1 MKRMFLLFIAFFLIS
16 GSCFAQFLFP
26 VNYYENEGEIRYC
39 RFDVSD
45 NKIYWPLGEKG
56 LLIFDAT
63 DVENL
68 QRLKLY
74 RPYEIRSYNKEYG
87 SANAIRVIDEKAYF
101 AHGDLGFEIL
111 DLSNINDPKV
121 LGSYYR
127 HLKIFNFKIFK
138 NYAILALDRM
148 GVEVVEMS
156 NYQNI
161 NLVSRKNFND
171 VHVNNVAIYQ
181 NYLYASSGVYGVKI
195 IPYEKPLEA
204 FKSSGFASNY
214 LADDEVHKIL
224 VHDDHAILANDADG
238 LMIMDLSLPEHPA
251 PVQTIETSGK
261 AMDIFIRDNSLY
273 VATTKGIEVYDI
285 SNLANIYKIDQY
297 SDNSRKFQKLVVDEG
312 YLYATYKSGWLFW
325 KKYGMMIFAVE

>member
-1 MKRMFLLFIAFFLIS
+1 MKRIFLLFIAFFLIS

-26 VNYYENEGEIRYC
+26 VNFYENEGEIRYC

-74 RPYEIRSYNKEYG
+74 KPYEIRSYNKEYG
-87 SANAIRVIDEKAYF
+87 SANAIKVFGEKAYL

-111 DLSNINDPKV
+111 DLSDINDPKV

-127 HLKIFNFKIFK
+127 HLKVFNFKIFK

-148 GVEVVEMS
+148 GVEVIDIS
-156 NYQNI
+156 NYHNI
-161 NLVSRKNFND
+161 DMVSRKNFND
-171 VHVNNVAIYQ
+171 VHVNNVSVYQ
-181 NYLYASSGVYGVKI
+181 NYLYASCGVYGVKI
-195 IPYEKPLEA
+195 IPYEMPLEA
-204 FKSSGFASNY
+204 FNSSSFASNY
-214 LADDEVHKIL
+214 LTDDEAHKIL

-238 LMIMDLSLPEHPA
+238 LKIMDLSLPEHPA
-251 PVQTIETSGK
+251 PVQTVETSGK
-261 AMDIFIRDNSLY
+261 AMDIIIQDNSLY

-285 SNLANIYKIDQY
+285 SNLTNIYKIDQY